1 MFSFT
6 QKGLGTT
13 TLLTLTMIWISA
25 NKEIPKVSYVK
36 AIDTYFMI
44 SFCFVLGVLF
54 EYVII
59 TNVNF
64 AEWKIKH
71 EERLIMKKMIKSQ
84 KPRTSWFG
92 LWNKIDSN
100 ELKVIRLFIFSVS
113 IRIFLCPH

>member
-1 MFSFT
+1 MKILIFI
-6 QKGLGTT
+6 KGLGTT

-36 AIDTYFMI
+36 AIDIYFMI

-64 AEWKIKH
+64 AEWKLDH
-71 EERLIMKKMIKSQ
+71 EERNLMKKMIKSQ
-84 KPRTSWFG
+84 RPRTSWFA
-92 LWNKIDSN
+92 LWNRKDSD
-100 ELKVIRLFIFSVS
+100 ELKVIILIFTM
-113 IRIFLCPH
+113 